1 MKLWKPCA
9 RADTKTKQQCLSAPR
24 AVGRLP
30 RGWLVRAGARTG
42 QGPGPR
48 PAPSPPPPPPPP
60 PPHPPP
66 PPPPGT
72 ER

>member
-42 QGPGPR
+42 QGQGQR
-48 PAPSPPPPPPPP
+48 QEQRQGEGQQQQQQQQQGRGRG
-60 PPHPPP
+60 
-66 PPPPGT
+66 GT